1 MSAVRDAPTDLEAP
15 PLPAPRDGRVSASRD
30 ADLATVAPAVA
41 PVLLVRTANTYVEER
56 RYVFDVVLSEW
67 LGLAYELEFEDR
79 GFVSIR
85 LAGDPANREL
95 TLPDGLFATDTGA
108 WLTQSSMPTL
118 PLADVA
124 LDAVDADGPARR
136 NSPRGQLPVLYGRPG
151 SSGSPL
157 ARTGDGLDLSVDAF
171 GGVFFLLTRY
181 EELANPVH
189 DRHGRFPAGASLC
202 DRAGF
207 LERPLADEYVDLLWT
222 AIHTLWPALVRR
234 PAAFRLRLTHDIDRP
249 WTAVGQTLGNAAR
262 SVVGDVFH
270 RRDATL
276 AVRRVLAIVDAH
288 SDRVDRDPL
297 DTFDFL
303 MGVSE
308 HHGLT
313 STFYVMAGNVPG
325 DPDFRYRLAGPRFTD
340 LLRRIHERGH
350 EVGLHGSY
358 ASFKSA
364 ERMRMELDALRT
376 ACRAAGFEQ
385 PAWGVRQHFLRFDN
399 PLTWRCQATVG
410 LAHDSTLGF
419 AERIGFRAG
428 TCREYPVFD
437 LVERRRLAVRER
449 PLVVMDA
456 TLLEYMHLAADEAAA
471 RTRGVVDVCRRHGG
485 DAVVLYHNSTLPEPR
500 MRRHYREL
508 VEELTGSR

>member
-1 MSAVRDAPTDLEAP
+1 MNAVQGPPTDLHTPPVPTSGGGPAAAP
-15 PLPAPRDGRVSASRD
+15 QDVHVPADP
-30 ADLATVAPAVA
+30 
-41 PVLLVRTANTYVEER
+41 PVLLVRTASTYAEER

-67 LGLAYELEFEDR
+67 LGLAYELEFDDR
-79 GFVSIR
+79 RSVSIR
-85 LAGDPANREL
+85 VAGDPANREL

-118 PLADVA
+118 PLAGVA
-124 LDAVDADGPARR
+124 LDTVRDADGTARR
-136 NSPRGQLPVLYGRPG
+136 HGPRGHVPVLFGKPG
-151 SSGSPL
+151 SSGSPMV
-157 ARTGDGLDLSVDAF
+157 RTGDGFDLSVDVF

-181 EELANPVH
+181 EEVANPVH

-222 AIHTLWPALVRR
+222 AIHTLWPALARR

-249 WTAVGQTLGNAAR
+249 WTAVGQTFGSAAR
-262 SVVGDVFH
+262 FVVGDVFH

-276 AVRRVLAIVDAH
+276 AARRVLAIVDAPH
-288 SDRVDRDPL
+288 DRVDRDPL

-325 DPDFRYRLAGPRFTD
+325 EYEFRYRLVGPQFLN
-340 LLRRIHERGH
+340 LLRRIHDRGH

-358 ASFKSA
+358 VSVTSG
-364 ERMRMELDALRT
+364 ERMRMELDALRA

-385 PAWGVRQHFLRFDN
+385 PVWGVRQHFLRFAS
-399 PLTWRCQATVG
+399 PLTWRSQADAG
-410 LAHDSTLGF
+410 FLHDSTLGF
-419 AERIGFRAG
+419 AERVGFRAG
-428 TCREYPVFD
+428 TCREYPAFD
-437 LVERRRLAVRER
+437 LIERRRLDVRER
-449 PLVVMDA
+449 PLLVMDT
-456 TLLEYMHLAADEAAA
+456 TLFEYMRLGIDEAAS
-471 RTRGVVDVCRRHGG
+471 RTLEIVDRCRRHGG
-485 DAVVLYHNSTLPEPR
+485 DAVLLYHNSTLPEAR
-500 MRRHYREL
+500 MQRHYREL
-508 VEELTGSR
+508 IGSICGS

>member
-1 MSAVRDAPTDLEAP
+1 MSAVQDPPTDLQAP
-15 PLPAPRDGRVSASRD
+15 PVTAPGGGPATVPQD
-30 ADLATVAPAVA
+30 ADAPAVP
-41 PVLLVRTANTYVEER
+41 PVLLVRTAGMYAEER

-67 LGLAYELEFEDR
+67 LGLAYELEFDDR
-79 GFVSIR
+79 RSVSIR
-85 LAGDPANREL
+85 VAGDPANREL

-118 PLADVA
+118 PLAGVA
-124 LDAVDADGPARR
+124 LDTVRDADGPARR
-136 NSPRGQLPVLYGRPG
+136 HGPRGQVPVLFGRPG

-157 ARTGDGLDLSVDAF
+157 VRTGDGLELSVDVF

-181 EELANPVH
+181 EEVANPVH

-222 AIHTLWPALVRR
+222 AIHTLWPALARR

-249 WTAVGQTLGNAAR
+249 WTAVGQTIGSAAR

-270 RRDATL
+270 RRNATL
-276 AVRRVLAIVDAH
+276 AARRVLAIVDARH
-288 SDRVDRDPL
+288 DRVDRDPL

-308 HHGLT
+308 RHGLT

-325 DPDFRYRLAGPRFTD
+325 DPDFRYRLSGPRFTD
-340 LLRRIHERGH
+340 LLRHIHQRGH

-358 ASFKSA
+358 ASFKSG
-364 ERMRMELDALRT
+364 ERMRMELDALRA

-399 PLTWRCQATVG
+399 PLTWRCQASTG
-410 LAHDSTLGF
+410 FAHDSTLGF

-437 LVERRRLAVRER
+437 LVERRRLGIRER
-449 PLVVMDA
+449 PLLVMDA
-456 TLLEYMHLAADEAAA
+456 TLLEYMHLGADEAAA
-471 RTRGVVDVCRRHGG
+471 KARGIVDVCRRHGG
-485 DAVVLYHNSTLPEPR
+485 EAVVLYHNSTLPEPR

-508 VEELTGSR
+508 VEALSGS